1 MSISKKNKIVG
12 IGILAVFLGGL
23 LTYFLTSSSEPT
35 HEDHAGQ
42 DDHGSATRHDDHGG
56 EEHADVPKGPH
67 GGKLFKKDGLSVELS
82 IFESGVPPE
91 FRMYVLYNNSS
102 IDLRSVQA
110 SVTLYRLAT
119 EPEKITL
126 TPKEDY
132 LVGDKEIYEPH
143 SFTVAIAVTHLGK
156 VYQWKYEQLE
166 GRVELSSE
174 AITSSGIKS
183 ERATSQFI
191 ESTIELVGEVRANEN
206 ALVRIMPL
214 ARGYISDVK
223 VNLGDNVRK
232 GQLLAVIQSRE
243 LAETKGEY
251 LSSEKHLE
259 LAQAEFT
266 RSEELWKKQIIS
278 EKEFFAARQEKAGA
292 EIKRESA
299 LYKLLALGLSKTQ
312 IQSFLSEKDG
322 NLARY
327 ELRAPMNGVIIEKR
341 IVEGNAITS
350 DEAMNSP
357 LMVIADMSSVWVM
370 LSVPMNDVSSVK
382 PGQQGVITIDG
393 SDISAVGKIVY
404 VDPVI
409 DEATRTAKARV
420 VMNNNNRLWK
430 AGMFVKATITMGK
443 VPVPIAVRLSA
454 LQTFRDWNVVF
465 LRNSNTF
472 EIRPV
477 ELGKRGQEWVEVLSG
492 LRLNDE
498 YVTKNSYLIKAD
510 IEKSGASHDH

>member
-12 IGILAVFLGGL
+12 IGILAVLLGGL
-23 LTYFLTSSSEPT
+23 LIYFLTSSSDSG
-35 HEDHAGQ
+35 HDDQGSHAGL
-42 DDHGSATRHDDHGG
+42 DNHGK
-56 EEHADVPKGPH
+56 EEHTETPKGPH
-67 GGKLFKKDGLSVELS
+67 GGKLFVTDELSVELS
-82 IFESGVPPE
+82 IYESGVPPE

-102 IDLRSVQA
+102 IDLRTVQA

-143 SFTVAIAVTHLGK
+143 SFMVAIAVTHLGK

-174 AITSSGIKS
+174 AITSLGIKS
-183 ERATSQFI
+183 ERATGQTI
-191 ESTIELVGEVRANEN
+191 ESTIELVGEVKANET

-243 LAETKGEY
+243 LAEIKGEY
-251 LSSEKHLE
+251 LSSEKQFE
-259 LAQAEFT
+259 LATAEYI
-266 RSEELWKKQIIS
+266 RSEELWKKQILS
-278 EKEFFAARQEKAGA
+278 EKEFLAARQEKAEA
-292 EIKRESA
+292 EIHRESA
-299 LYKLLALGLSKTQ
+299 RYKLLALGLSKAQ

-322 NLARY
+322 NLSRY
-327 ELRAPMNGVIIEKR
+327 ELRAPMSGVIIEKK

-370 LSVPMNDVSSVK
+370 LSVPMNDIYLVK
-382 PGQQGVITIDG
+382 TGQQAVITVDG
-393 SDISAVGKIVY
+393 SEVSEVGKIVY

-409 DEATRTAKARV
+409 DETTRTAKARV

-443 VPVPIAVRLSA
+443 VSVPIAVRLSA

-465 LRNSNTF
+465 LRDSNTF

-498 YVTKNSYLIKAD
+498 YVSENSYLIKAD
-510 IEKSGASHDH
+510 IEKSGATHDH

>member
-1 MSISKKNKIVG
+1 MSISKKNKIVA
-12 IGILAVFLGGL
+12 IGILAVLLGAL
-23 LTYFLTSSSEPT
+23 LIYFLTSSSDSK
-35 HEDHAGQ
+35 HDDQGSHAGL
-42 DDHGSATRHDDHGG
+42 DNHG
-56 EEHADVPKGPH
+56 EEEHTEIPKGPH
-67 GGKLFKKDGLSVELS
+67 GGKLFEKDGLTVELC
-82 IFESGVPPE
+82 IYESGVPPE
-91 FRMYVLYNNSS
+91 FRMYVLHNNSS
-102 IDLRSVQA
+102 IDLRTLQA

-119 EPEKITL
+119 EPEKIVL

-143 SFTVAIAVTHLGK
+143 SFKAAVSVTHLGK
-156 VYQWKYEQLE
+156 EYQWEYEQLE

-191 ESTIELVGEVRANEN
+191 ESTIELVGEVKANEN
-206 ALVRIMPL
+206 ALVRVMPL

-243 LAETKGEY
+243 LAEIKGEY

-327 ELRAPMNGVIIEKR
+327 ELRAPMNGVIIEKK

-357 LMVIADMSSVWVM
+357 LMVIADMSTVWVM
-370 LSVPMNDVSSVK
+370 LSVPMNDVSSIK
-382 PGQQGVITIDG
+382 PGQQAVISIEG
-393 SDISAVGKIVY
+393 SDISEVGKIVY
-404 VDPVI
+404 VDPI
-409 DEATRTAKARV
+409 LDEATRTAKARV
-420 VMNNNNRLWK
+420 VMSNGSRKWK
-430 AGMFVKATITMGK
+430 AGMFVKAKITMGK
-443 VPVPIAVRLSA
+443 VQVPLAVRLSG

-465 LRNSNTF
+465 LRDSNTF
-472 EIRPV
+472 EIRPI
-477 ELGKRGQEWVEVLSG
+477 EFGKRDKEWVEVVSG

-498 YVTKNSYLIKAD
+498 YVTENSYLIKAD
-510 IEKSGASHDH
+510 IEKSGATHDH